1 MSLASVFS
9 AEDLVDLCAAAAE
22 PTRLRILALLAESE
36 LTAGEITDIL
46 RQSQPRVSR
55 HLKVLV
61 NAELVHRTPEG
72 AFAFFRLARDARPA
86 ALAQTLLSLVDPA
99 DRTVRTDT
107 ERLAELRSGRTA
119 SSQAFFEANAA
130 EWERLR
136 QLHVADER
144 VEAAIVGIVAE
155 RAPASVLDL
164 GTGTGRMLQLLGP
177 KVSKGVGIDSS
188 PKMLAIAR
196 ANLELAGLRHCTVR
210 HGDIA
215 DLGYGN
221 YGGASFDLVIIHQVL
236 HLVDDPQRV
245 IVEAA
250 RVLSPGGTMLI
261 IDFAPHDHEFLR
273 TAQAHRRLGF
283 HRDVIATW
291 MSEAG
296 LRDGDHETLLTERAD
311 GIAISLWTARDRRP
325 SRPLRRMEETLA

>member
-1 MSLASVFS
+1 MSTPSVFS
-9 AEDLVDLCAAAAE
+9 SEDLVDLCAAAAE

-61 NAELVHRTPEG
+61 DAELVHRTPEG

-86 ALAQTLLSLVDPA
+86 ALAHALLSLVDPA
-99 DRTVRTDT
+99 DRTVRTDA
-107 ERLAELRSGRTA
+107 ERLTALRSGRTA
-119 SSQAFFEANAA
+119 SSQAFFEENAA

-136 QLHVADER
+136 QLHVADDR
-144 VEAAIVGIVAE
+144 VEEAIVGVVAE
-155 RAPASVLDL
+155 RAPSSVLDL

-196 ANLELAGLRHCTVR
+196 ANLEHAGLRHCTVR

-215 DLGYGN
+215 DLGYGD
-221 YGGASFDLVIIHQVL
+221 ASFDLVIIHQVL

-245 IVEAA
+245 IDEAA
-250 RVLSPGGTMLI
+250 RVLSPAGTMLVV
-261 IDFAPHDHEFLR
+261 DFAPHDHEFLR
-273 TAQAHRRLGF
+273 TTQAHRRLGF
-283 HRDVIATW
+283 GREVIAGW
-291 MSEAG
+291 MSNAG
-296 LRDGDHETLLTERAD
+296 LRQGDHETLAAEQPD
-311 GIAISLWTARDRRP
+311 GISISLWTGRDRRP
-325 SRPLRRMEETLA
+325 ARAVRRMEETLA

>member
-1 MSLASVFS
+1 MSSPTVFS
-9 AEDLVDLCAAAAE
+9 SEDLVELCGAAVE

-61 NAELVHRTPEG
+61 DAELVHRTPEG

-99 DRTVRTDT
+99 DRTVRTDA
-107 ERLAELRSGRTA
+107 ERLTALRSGRNA
-119 SSQAFFEANAA
+119 SSEAFFEANAA

-136 QLHVADER
+136 QLHVADDR
-144 VEAAIVGIVAE
+144 VEEAIVGIVAE

-196 ANLELAGLRHCTVR
+196 ANLEQAGLRHCTVR

-215 DLGYGN
+215 DLGYGD
-221 YGGASFDLVIIHQVL
+221 ASFDLVIIHQVL

-245 IVEAA
+245 IDEAA
-250 RVLSPGGTMLI
+250 RVLSAGGTMLVV
-261 IDFAPHDHEFLR
+261 DFAPHDHEFLR
-273 TAQAHRRLGF
+273 TSQAHRRLGF
-283 HRDVIATW
+283 SRDVIAGW
-291 MSEAG
+291 MNEAG
-296 LRDGDHETLLTERAD
+296 LRHGDHETLVAERAD
-311 GIAISLWTARDRRP
+311 GISISLWTARDRRP
-325 SRPLRRMEETLA
+325 TRPLRRMEETLA